1 MFLKNLEF
9 KSLDSLK
16 TLTYQPLINYTPEN
30 GVNFNF
36 LYTHT
41 YSREYNFL
49 FLKKKLIWSNGMVVW
64 VFHINVINV
73 MR

>member
-1 MFLKNLEF
+1 MSMFLKNLEF

-49 FLKKKLIWSNGMVVW
+49 F
-64 VFHINVINV
+64 
-73 MR
+73 

>member
-36 LYTHT
+36 YIHTHT
-41 YSREYNFL
+41 QGNIIF
-49 FLKKKLIWSNGMVVW
+49 FFKKKNSYDQMVW
-64 VFHINVINV
+64 WFEFFI
-73 MR
+73 